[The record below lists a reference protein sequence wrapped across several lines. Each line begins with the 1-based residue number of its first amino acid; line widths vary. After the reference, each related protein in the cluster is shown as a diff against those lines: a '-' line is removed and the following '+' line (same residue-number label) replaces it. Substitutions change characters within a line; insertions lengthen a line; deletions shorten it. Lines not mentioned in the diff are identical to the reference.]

1 MSVVHLPGGR
11 GGGREGKG
19 GERRV
24 SALLSVQ
31 KTIFLLGSHSVLKFG
46 VGISNDA
53 RRLAAGFG
61 VQMSGCVDLQHIA
74 LRCGVRWVISY
85 SALLVYH
92 FFSRRNTS
100 CAMHISG

>member
-1 MSVVHLPGGR
+1 M
-11 GGGREGKG
+11 
-19 GERRV
+19 
-24 SALLSVQ
+24 SALLSAQ

-74 LRCGVRWVISY
+74 LRCGVRWVIVTLHYLYTIS
-85 SALLVYH
+85 LVGE
-92 FFSRRNTS
+92 RNTS
-100 CAMHISG
+100 CAMLISG